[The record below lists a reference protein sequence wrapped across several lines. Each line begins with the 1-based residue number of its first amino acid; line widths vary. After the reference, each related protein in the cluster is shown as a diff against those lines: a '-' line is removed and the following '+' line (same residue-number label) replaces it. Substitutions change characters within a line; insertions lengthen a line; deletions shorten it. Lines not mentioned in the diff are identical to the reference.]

1 MCIVCGG
8 TPPPNQLSGAAA
20 GVVGVVCPT
29 VVGRPQTQETETSFL
44 RVSSS
49 PAENQQH
56 NPPENW
62 KEQHLN
68 DGEKKTT
75 TTTIV
80 VVVVVVATDTFF
92 AQKTPPPRQR
102 PPAGRP

>member
-8 TPPPNQLSGAAA
+8 THPPNQSAGAAA
-20 GVVGVVCPT
+20 GIVGVVGPT

-49 PAENQQH
+49 PSETTAENQQH

-68 DGEKKTT
+68 DEGGEDTK
-75 TTTIV
+75 
-80 VVVVVVATDTFF
+80 VAQLAKLQLLDQTS
-92 AQKTPPPRQR
+92 QM
-102 PPAGRP
+102 

>member
-8 TPPPNQLSGAAA
+8 TPPPNKSAGAAA
-20 GVVGVVCPT
+20 GVVGVVGPT
-29 VVGRPQTQETETSFL
+29 VVGRPQTETETWFL
-44 RVSSS
+44 RLSSS
-49 PAENQQH
+49 HSETTAENQQH

-68 DGEKKTT
+68 DEEKKT

-80 VVVVVVATDTFF
+80 VVFVTTDT
-92 AQKTPPPRQR
+92 T
-102 PPAGRP
+102 

>member
-20 GVVGVVCPT
+20 GVVGVVGPT

-49 PAENQQH
+49 PSENQQH

-68 DGEKKTT
+68 DHQKKTT

-80 VVVVVVATDTFF
+80 VVVVVVATDTI
-92 AQKTPPPRQR
+92 AEETPPPPLRSWFV
-102 PPAGRP
+102 A